1 MDEEKRVYLKKASN
15 SEGVM
20 KFETKA
26 IHVGEEPNFKEGG
39 YGDVVVPIHL
49 TSTFARK
56 EVEKPTGGYEYS
68 RTGNPTRHA
77 LEKRLAALENA
88 RFALAFS
95 SGLAAE
101 AVVCMTLLK
110 SGDHVIAFDD
120 LYGGTRRLFNSVL
133 ADFDVE
139 FSYVD
144 ARDLKNVHEA
154 VKTNTSLIWMET
166 PTNPLMRL
174 CDLAGI
180 AEIGKERKITTVV
193 DNTFMSPFL
202 QNPLDFGIDV
212 VVHSTT
218 KYLNGHSDCV
228 GGAVMLSDEKLH
240 GRIKFNQNAI
250 GAILSPFD
258 SYMVLRG
265 TKTLAVRME
274 RHCRNAFDI
283 ARFLE
288 SHPKVRKVHYP
299 GLESHPQHELAKRQM
314 KGFGGMLSF
323 EIDGGL
329 KESKSFLENLRLFSL
344 AESLGGVESLIEH
357 PALMTHASVPREERE
372 KTGITDSL
380 IRVSAGIEDA
390 GDLMEDLGQALG
402 KE

>member
-1 MDEEKRVYLKKASN
+1 
-15 SEGVM
+15 M

-26 IHVGEEPNFKEGG
+26 IHVGEEPNFREGG
-39 YGDVVVPIHL
+39 SGDVVVPIHL
-49 TSTFARK
+49 SSTFART

-68 RTGNPTRHA
+68 RTDNPTRHA

-88 RFALAFS
+88 RFGLAFS

-101 AVVCMTLLK
+101 AVICMTLLK

-120 LYGGTRRLFNSVL
+120 LYGGTRRLFSSVL
-133 ADFDVE
+133 AGFDLD

-144 ARDLKNVHEA
+144 ARGLKIVKEA
-154 VKTNTSLIWMET
+154 IKENTRLIWMET

-180 AEIGKERKITTVV
+180 AEIGKERNITTVV
-193 DNTFMSPFL
+193 DNTFMSSFL

-218 KYLNGHSDCV
+218 KYLNGHSDSV
-228 GGAVMLSDEKLH
+228 GGAVMLSDEKLY
-240 GRIKFNQNAI
+240 GRVKFNQNAI

-258 SYMVLRG
+258 SYLVLRG
-265 TKTLAVRME
+265 TKTLALRME
-274 RHCRNAFDI
+274 RHCRNAFEI

-288 SHPKVRKVHYP
+288 KHPKVRKVHYP
-299 GLESHPQHELAKRQM
+299 GLDDHPQHDLAKGQM

-323 EIDGGL
+323 EINGGL
-329 KESKSFLENLRLFSL
+329 REAKVFLENLRIFSL

-372 KTGITDSL
+372 KIGITDSL

-390 GDLMEDLGQALG
+390 GDLKEDLEKALD
-402 KE
+402 KV